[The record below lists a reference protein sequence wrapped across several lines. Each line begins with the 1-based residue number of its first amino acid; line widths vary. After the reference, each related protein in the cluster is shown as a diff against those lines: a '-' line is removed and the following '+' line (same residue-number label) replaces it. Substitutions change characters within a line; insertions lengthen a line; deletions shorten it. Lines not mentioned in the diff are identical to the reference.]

1 MDESSQREL
10 QELRALLAKHGPASV
25 LSTVGTLCAEEAK
38 NPAVTDVELWE
49 VAADAAT
56 SAATSLLEDEELE
69 GEDGN
74 EDDEHRGEEMDD
86 DEGQEGDEE
95 EDQPEEGEVPNDEEP
110 AETTAHEETTTTD
123 DAAEAG
129 PRSQERGRTMATKD
143 QRLGTRHPNTTHW
156 RCFRVDEAGTWND
169 LALDERGDG
178 ILTNEWPIKTCSA
191 EAIAEH
197 WGDGQYIV
205 TYVRTDE
212 TGRRRPGGRSR
223 TLRVEGGRKPAPTL
237 AELNAAFEIPPPRPF
252 APAAPIPPP
261 APPVV
266 VTMPVAAPQAPPGGA
281 IDPWAMITYLREA
294 EDRAQARATATAQ
307 LEIQRLHMD
316 TKDREARWRAE
327 NELQMERERLAS
339 KERIAQM
346 EHQAKAAGRAR
357 GVDPELTAQLGQVL
371 EKFSKMEERV
381 EELEDYEDEDEY
393 VAVPANAAPAPAAA
407 PVTVAAP
414 PPPGDPMQQLFTQL
428 VPHLGPMAQTL
439 LAKLMEGRPPL
450 SIPDGV
456 SYPGPKDPSKK
467 PN

>member
-10 QELRALLAKHGPASV
+10 LELRALLAKHGPAAV

-56 SAATSLLEDEELE
+56 SAATSLLEGDELE
-69 GEDGN
+69 G
-74 EDDEHRGEEMDD
+74 DD
-86 DEGQEGDEE
+86 DEDPEAEMDEG
-95 EDQPEEGEVPNDEEP
+95 EDSEEGEEESEEGEATNEAP
-110 AETTAHEETTTTD
+110 AETAAPEETTTD
-123 DAAEAG
+123 DAAEAA
-129 PRSQERGRTMATKD
+129 PRSQERGRTMTIKD
-143 QRLGTRHPNTTHW
+143 QRLGKPHPNTTHW
-156 RCFRVDEAGTWND
+156 RCFRIDETGKWND

-205 TYVRTDE
+205 SYVRTDE
-212 TGRRRPGGRSR
+212 TGRRRPAGRSR
-223 TLRVEGGRKPAPTL
+223 TLRVEGGRRPAPTI
-237 AELNAAFEIPPPRPF
+237 AELNAAFEPLPGRSFAPPPV
-252 APAAPIPPP
+252 PP
-261 APPVV
+261 APVV
-266 VTMPVAAPQAPPGGA
+266 VTMPAPAAQAAPGA
-281 IDPWAMITYLREA
+281 TIDPWAMITYLREA
-294 EDRAQARATATAQ
+294 DDRAQARASQMAQ
-307 LEIQRLHMD
+307 VEIQRLHME

-346 EHQAKAAGRAR
+346 EHQAKAAGRSR

-407 PVTVAAP
+407 PVVAAAP
-414 PPPGDPMQQLFTQL
+414 PPPADPMQELFTQL
-428 VPHLGPMAQTL
+428 VPHLGPMAHTL
-439 LAKLMEGRPPL
+439 LAKFMEGRPPL

-456 SYPGPKDPSKK
+456 SFPGPKDPSKK